1 MKNRI
6 KQVRKEANLSMEKFG
21 EKIGITKSSISMLE
35 LGKNNPSERTIKLIC
50 LEFNINE
57 NWLRTGE
64 GEMKVVHNTQEHYY
78 LNLEKLQKVDN
89 KTIIRWVNTIAETN
103 PEVLKQ
109 IEEFMKRLLENQEDK
124 G

>member
-21 EKIGITKSSISMLE
+21 KKIGITKSSISMLE

-64 GEMKVVHNTQEHYY
+64 GEMKSENNKKH
-78 LNLEKLQKVDN
+78 LDLEKLQKVDDE
-89 KTIIRWVNTIAETN
+89 TIIRWVNTIAETN

-109 IEEFMKRLLENQEDK
+109 VEGFMKRLLENQEDES
-124 G
+124 